1 MLTLLSSARGQVA
14 GALFAILGLLTA
26 GLAGAESYSPPSY
39 SPPSYKLPKPPVYQ
53 PPVYQLPVYQPP
65 IFHPPS
71 YKPPRP
77 PRFNP
82 SKYTPPPYRPPSY
95 FPPKKTPPKKVVHH
109 HYKPVGQEKDVGTR
123 VFYVPVPR
131 YETKYVEKPVV
142 VEKPVIVEKKVY
154 VEKPVK
160 VTKYWVKEV
169 HHGRCVQDGPAVVHP
184 KPSHSSK
191 VLGAV
196 PLHTKLHIKQC
207 LTDKAGNWKWCSF
220 DVSPKLEGWIPAQY
234 IDLCPW

>member
-39 SPPSYKLPKPPVYQ
+39 SPPSYKLPKGPVYQ
-53 PPVYQLPVYQPP
+53 
-65 IFHPPS
+65 
-71 YKPPRP
+71 
-77 PRFNP
+77 
-82 SKYTPPPYRPPSY
+82 PPPYRPPSY
-95 FPPKKTPPKKVVHH
+95 FPPKKTPPKKVVRH

-142 VEKPVIVEKKVY
+142 VEKKVY

-169 HHGRCVQDGPAVVHP
+169 HHGRCVQAGPAVVHP
-184 KPSHSSK
+184 KPSLSSK

-196 PLHTKLHIKQC
+196 PLRTKLHIKQC